1 MTKFTTLE
9 EVVNLIDDETVVG
22 VGGFCG
28 FGAPDSVLRAIG
40 KRYEST
46 SHPKNITVITPA
58 AAGTGQKDNWG
69 INALGAKGLID
80 TVITSVIMLPKTVLE
95 AINRNEIACYS
106 PPLGYFGHM
115 FRTLA
120 GKEPGYITHVGLN
133 TYCDPRLD
141 GCAMNDK
148 AKAKNLRIVEL
159 ASIYDKEYLFYPT
172 IKMDYALL
180 RGTYADTDGNISC
193 DHEAIHPEI
202 LEMATAVHNNGG
214 KVIFQVEKIVKKGSI
229 DPRNVI
235 VHKSEV
241 DYVVIANPKEHLQS
255 YAIGEFM
262 PELTGEIK
270 VKDFETPAY
279 NLSAKKV
286 ISRRACMEIME
297 DTLVNL
303 GLGISEGIS
312 YVAREEDVLSKF
324 TLSIETGILGG
335 MTLSGGMVGAGINA
349 DAYYKMADTF
359 DLYNGGGLDQCFLSA
374 AEIDEEGN
382 VNVSKFSK
390 LVNGPGGFINIT
402 QNTKKVYF
410 SNIFTASKIDI
421 KIEDGEVK
429 IIKDS
434 DTLKFVKKVE
444 QVSFS
449 GKDAIKDGKEV
460 MYITE
465 RGVFKLTKD
474 GLMLIEIAPGV
485 DLEKDILAK
494 MEFKPLISDDLK
506 VMDEKLFREEKMN
519 LVLKKKEE
527 K

>member
-1 MTKFTTLE
+1 MTKFVSLE
-9 EVVNLIDDETVVG
+9 EVAKLIDDEKVIG

-40 KRYEST
+40 KRYEESK
-46 SHPKNITVITPA
+46 HPKKLMVITPA
-58 AAGTGQKDNWG
+58 AAGTGMKDDWG
-69 INALGAKGLID
+69 INAIGAPGLID
-80 TVITSVIMLPKTVLE
+80 TVITSVIMLPRVVLD
-95 AINRNEIACYS
+95 AINNNEIACYA

-120 GKEPGYITHVGLN
+120 CKDPGYITHVGLN
-133 TYCDPRLD
+133 TYCDPRLE
-141 GCAMNDK
+141 GCAMNQK
-148 AKAKNLRIVEL
+148 AKDKNLRIVEL
-159 ASIYDKEYLFYPT
+159 ASVDNKDYLFYPT
-172 IKMDYALL
+172 IKIDYALL
-180 RGTYADTDGNISC
+180 RGTYADEDGNISC

-214 KVIFQVEKIVKKGSI
+214 KVIFQVEKIVKAGSI
-229 DPRNVI
+229 DPRNVV

-241 DYVVIANPKEHLQS
+241 DYVVLANPKEHLQS

-270 VKDFETPAY
+270 VKDFIVPEY
-279 NLSAKKV
+279 KLSPKKV
-286 ISRRACMEIME
+286 ISRRACMEIKSGA
-297 DTLVNL
+297 LVNL

-312 YVAREEDVLSKF
+312 FVAMEENILDKF

-335 MTLSGGMVGAGINA
+335 LTLSGGMVGAGMNA

-374 AEIDEEGN
+374 AEVDEEGN
-382 VNVSKFSK
+382 VNVSKFSG

-402 QNTKKVYF
+402 QNTKKICF
-410 SNIFTASKIDI
+410 SNIFTAGKNDI
-421 KIEDGEVK
+421 RIENGKVN
-429 IIKDS
+429 IVKDS
-434 DTLKFVKKVE
+434 NALKFVKKVE

-449 GKDAIKDGKEV
+449 GKDAIKTGKKV
-460 MYITE
+460 KYITE
-465 RGVFKLTKD
+465 RGVFELTKD

-494 MEFKPLISDDLK
+494 MEFEPLISDNLK
-506 VMDEKLFREEKMN
+506 VMDEALFKEEKMN
-519 LVLKKKEE
+519 LKLK
-527 K
+527 